1 MILEKRFGQK
11 NHPIGV
17 IIVTM
22 LKLGESFLL
31 SIEDELKINQIFAEL
46 REKYKDY
53 KDPWGFNLDLC
64 EKTLKKIVPIYRSY
78 FKVRVF
84 GAENVNDKTYIVTSN
99 HTGQVPLDGI
109 LITIAFLLDV
119 TPPRILRAMVE
130 RFLAQLPFLGD
141 FAAQTGSIL
150 GDRGNCNYLLEHGES
165 ILVFPEGVRGISKNT
180 PDYYKLR
187 HFSEGFYRIALQKR
201 TPILPVC
208 VIGAEEMFPFVFH
221 SKRLAKLLKV
231 PALPLTANL
240 FPLPSP
246 IDIHIGQEI
255 PIPENLGPEASD
267 KEIKENVFH
276 IENTI
281 KRMLI
286 HGLKV
291 RRPFFDHVRK
301 PISKYV
307 IKEFRT
313 KGDR

>member
-1 MILEKRFGQK
+1 MLNLE
-11 NHPIGV
+11 N
-17 IIVTM
+17 
-22 LKLGESFLL
+22 LFL
-31 SIEDELKINQIFAEL
+31 SPEDDIKITEIFIHL

-64 EKTLKKIVPIYRSY
+64 EKTVRKLLPVYRSY

-84 GAENVNDKTYIVTSN
+84 GAENVKDHSYIVASN
-99 HTGQVPLDGI
+99 HTGQIPLDGM
-109 LITIAFLLDV
+109 LITLAFMLDV
-119 TPPRILRAMVE
+119 APPRVLRAMVE
-130 RFLAQLPFLGD
+130 RFMAQMPFLGD
-141 FAAQTGSIL
+141 FTAQTGSIL
-150 GDRGNCNYLLEHGES
+150 GDRANCSYLIDHGES

-180 PDYYKLR
+180 PDFYKLR
-187 HFSEGFYRIALQKR
+187 NFSEGFYRIALQKK

-231 PALPLTANL
+231 PAIPLTSNL
-240 FPLPSP
+240 LPLPSP
-246 IDIHIGQEI
+246 IDIYIGKEI
-255 PIPENLGPEASD
+255 PIPAHLEAEASD
-267 KEIKENVFH
+267 KEVKENVFH

-286 HGLKV
+286 TGLKN
-291 RRPFFDHVRK
+291 RRPFLDSLRK

-313 KGDR
+313 KKSR